1 MTFFPWLRE
10 NGLLSNSL
18 KCHCCKT
25 CALSKRSKT
34 TDGYSFRCSSGHQFG
49 MRKYSFLQGS
59 SYDIRDLLLFIK
71 KTFRWPIYLHQ
82 SASSTGME
90 YHHTYVDWTSYE
102 FVFSTYKDI
111 VFDGDVE
118 IDNACSVEKLNTT
131 GVILP
136 EPEYGYLEWYNEV
149 QIRE

>member
-1 MTFFPWLRE
+1 
-10 NGLLSNSL
+10 
-18 KCHCCKT
+18 
-25 CALSKRSKT
+25 
-34 TDGYSFRCSSGHQFG
+34 

-90 YHHTYVDWTSYE
+90 YHHTYVDWASYE
-102 FVFSTYKDI
+102 FVYSTYKDI

-118 IDNACSVEKLNTT
+118 IDESLFGRKAKYNRGNPTGTRIWIFGMVQRSSNKRIMYPVDKRDPQKLIPLIEKQVALEAIYFQTV
-131 GVILP
+131 GLP
-136 EPEYGYLEWYNEV
+136 IYTSMN
-149 QIRE
+149 